1 MKRCFFKGVVPVV
14 AVFMA
19 IAAFV
24 TVIGVLIS
32 GCSHADITSGDPVEI
47 QFLKVEN
54 RWYCY
59 SSTGNVIEFD
69 NCSDFQYLLS
79 GSGKTAVI
87 FLREKDSTGKL
98 YCYDG
103 KKLAVIDDNLTED
116 FCFDRVKMGYNGS
129 KVYFR
134 KHSEDE
140 YYYVYS
146 AGKVKK
152 SVKAD
157 CIELISPDG
166 NTLSYTRPS
175 DPDDHAEFVT
185 YYFTGNKEYKLGF
198 DITVY
203 AIADGAKYIYFGDGD
218 GINDNL
224 YVQRGTNE
232 NNRVKLSST
241 FRYIGYDISGYLMLN
256 RDLSQAIFKSGD
268 DCYISVDGKEP
279 HLVASDNIIIPL
291 VSFYSEYD
299 ATTIPYIC
307 SARDFSGTPFS
318 LSDKDASR
326 TNICYFSDKYELIK
340 SGEYI
345 PYVNFV
351 FGSPDGKTVYYV
363 MKNTLMKL
371 NLTGMEEKTMVVEEN
386 GVDDF
391 LGSTNDGLVFYL
403 VNGEVYS
410 QKDLNGRVKVA
421 DAPEYHR
428 YYQGYAYYH
437 GFKDRVYTVADGK
450 LVYSAGDRFDTV
462 EELSDVLFIDVT
474 ELILSVGTKDGYY
487 FTADGDNFIKIAD
500 K

>member
-1 MKRCFFKGVVPVV
+1 MKRCFFKGIVPAV
-14 AVFMA
+14 AVFTA
-19 IAAFV
+19 IAALV
-24 TVIGVLIS
+24 TAIGVLIS

-69 NCSDFQYLLS
+69 NCSDFQYLVS

-87 FLREKDSTGKL
+87 FLREKDGSGKL

-103 KKLAVIDDNLTED
+103 KKLAVIADNLTED
-116 FCFDRVKMGYNGS
+116 FYFDVVKMGYNGS
-129 KVYFR
+129 KVYF
-134 KHSEDE
+134 KQSGEDE

-146 AGKVKK
+146 AGNVKK
-152 SVKAD
+152 MFKSDDICA
-157 CIELISPDG
+157 ISPDG
-166 NTLSYTRPS
+166 NSVSYTRAPGH
-175 DPDDHAEFVT
+175 DDHAEFVT

-232 NNRVKLSST
+232 NNRVKLSSA
-241 FRYIGYDISGYLMLN
+241 FRDIGYVITGYLMLN
-256 RDLSQAIFKSGD
+256 RDLGQAIFKSGD

-291 VSFYSEYD
+291 VSFYPEYRP
-299 ATTIPYIC
+299 TTFPYIC
-307 SARDFSGTPFS
+307 SARDFSGTPFP
-318 LSDKDASR
+318 LSDKDASQ
-326 TNICYFSDKYELIK
+326 TSICYFSDKYELIE
-340 SGEYI
+340 SGEYLPHASI
-345 PYVNFV
+345 YFN
-351 FGSPDGKTVYYV
+351 SPDGKTLYYL
-363 MKNTLMKL
+363 MNNSLMKL

-391 LGSTNDGLVFYL
+391 LGATNDGLVFYV

-410 QKDLNGRVKVA
+410 QKGLNGRVKVA

-428 YYQGYAYYH
+428 YYPGFEYYH

-450 LVYSAGDRFDTV
+450 LVCSAGDRFDTV

-474 ELILSVGTKDGYY
+474 ELILSVGTEDGYY